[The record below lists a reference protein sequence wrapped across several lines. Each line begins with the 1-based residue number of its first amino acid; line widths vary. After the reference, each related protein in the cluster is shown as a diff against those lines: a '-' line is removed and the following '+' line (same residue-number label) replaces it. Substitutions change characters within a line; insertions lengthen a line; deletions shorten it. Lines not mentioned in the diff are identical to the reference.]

1 MIIPVYNN
9 EGTIADVVGRTLLHC
24 DDVIVVNDG
33 SADSTKECLE
43 RIAGIT
49 IINSPKNEGK
59 GSALRRG
66 FRKALDL
73 GFAYAITLDA
83 DGTSLRP
90 RKPGRW

>member
-1 MIIPVYNN
+1 MMIQPMPNSHYKQSLHDRGICVIIPVYNN

-59 GSALRRG
+59 GSALSR
-66 FRKALDL
+66 
-73 GFAYAITLDA
+73 
-83 DGTSLRP
+83 
-90 RKPGRW
+90 